1 MNLLDSLAV
10 FTLGYPSVMAT
21 IWICGGVYFYL
32 HWERKQPRTTIFQW
46 QVDAPSVSVLLPCY
60 NEGLNVDETVQHL
73 FKQNYPDMEVVAIND
88 GSRDDT
94 LARLTA
100 LAATHPRLTVLDQP
114 NQGKASAMN
123 HGLSRARGEIIVGID
138 GDAILDYDAVGFMVS
153 HFLSSPRV
161 SGVTGNPRVRTRST
175 AIGKIQTGEFSA
187 IIGLIKRAQRIYG
200 MVFTISGVI
209 CAFRRQALEEIGG
222 WSTDMI
228 TEDIDVS
235 WRLQLAGGQVRYE
248 PRAMCWVL
256 MPETLRGLY
265 KQRLRWAQGGG
276 EVFLRYFTQTMRW
289 RNRRFW
295 ILMLE
300 YIVSVIWCY
309 SVLVLMLAW
318 LVTTLLSP
326 WSFPVAAGMLSY
338 FGSLLVFI
346 SFIQFSVSFYID
358 SRYDRE
364 ILKCVYWSIW
374 YPFAYWLLNMTTV
387 IVAFPKAMRRQ
398 KGRLATWQS
407 PDRGEMFHEQQA
419 DSRDHR

>member
-1 MNLLDSLAV
+1 MNLLDLLAT

-32 HWERKQPRTTIFQW
+32 HWERKQPKTTPFQF
-46 QVDAPSVSVLLPCY
+46 DPTAPAVTVLLPCY

-73 FKQNYPDMEVVAIND
+73 FKQNYPNMDVVAIND

-94 LARLTA
+94 LARLQA
-100 LAATHPRLTVLDQP
+100 LAARYPKLTVLDQL

-123 HGLSRARGEIIVGID
+123 NGLAHASGDIIVGID

-153 HFLSSPRV
+153 HFVASPRV

-209 CAFRRQALEEIGG
+209 CAFRRQAIEKIGG

-235 WRLQLAGGQVRYE
+235 WRLQLDGGQVRYE

-256 MPETLRGLY
+256 MPETLRGLF

-289 RNRRFW
+289 KNRRFW

-300 YIVSVIWCY
+300 YIVSVVWCY
-309 SVLVLMLAW
+309 SVLALIVAW
-318 LVTTLLSP
+318 LVGKALTP
-326 WSFPVAAGMLSY
+326 GEWPVTGSVLSY
-338 FGSLLVFI
+338 FSSILIFI

-358 SRYDRE
+358 SRYDRD

-374 YPFAYWLLNMTTV
+374 YPFAYWILNLVTV
-387 IVAFPKAMRRQ
+387 IIAFPKAMTRQ

-407 PDRGEMFHEQQA
+407 PDRGEPFNEQQA
-419 DSRDHR
+419 DARDHR

>member
-1 MNLLDSLAV
+1 MNLLDALAV

-32 HWERKQPRTTIFQW
+32 HWERKQPAFTTFQFEST
-46 QVDAPSVSVLLPCY
+46 APKVTVLLPCY
-60 NEGLNVDETVQHL
+60 NEGLNVDETLHHL
-73 FKQNYPDMEVVAIND
+73 FRQNYPHMDVVAIND
-88 GSRDDT
+88 GSQDDT
-94 LARLTA
+94 LARLQASTA
-100 LAATHPRLTVLDQP
+100 QYPKLTVLNQP

-123 HGLSRARGEIIVGID
+123 HGLACATGDIIVGID

-153 HFLSSPRV
+153 HFLNSPKV

-209 CAFRRQALEEIGG
+209 CAFRRDAIERIGG
-222 WSTDMI
+222 WNTDMI
-228 TEDIDVS
+228 TEDIDIS
-235 WRLQLAGGQVRYE
+235 WRLQLDGGQVRYE

-256 MPETLRGLY
+256 MPETLRGLF

-289 RNRRFW
+289 KNRRFW

-300 YIVSVIWCY
+300 YVVSVVWCY
-309 SVLVLMLAW
+309 SVLLLIIAW
-318 LVTTLLSP
+318 LVAKALSP
-326 WSFPVAAGMLSY
+326 TTWPVTASVLSY
-338 FGSLLVFI
+338 FSSLLIFI

-374 YPFAYWLLNMTTV
+374 YPFAYWILNLMTV

-398 KGRLATWQS
+398 QGRLATWQS
-407 PDRGEMFHEQQA
+407 PDRGEAFNEQT
-419 DSRDHR
+419 DTRHHR